1 MVSIHLEMIFNVQ
14 LRLIWLIWT
23 QYTLTGKG
31 VLNQLTGKIFLL
43 VFYRLT
49 SHKYPSL
56 TLTEARKEGAEWG
69 LVGTYYLN
77 SGLSRKLI
85 LDSDL
90 SKP

>member
-1 MVSIHLEMIFNVQ
+1 MVSIHLEKIFNVQ

-31 VLNQLTGKIFLL
+31 VVNQLTSKIFLL

-56 TLTEARKEGAEWG
+56 VCDLQRIYC
-69 LVGTYYLN
+69 LVPK
-77 SGLSRKLI
+77 SQ
-85 LDSDL
+85 
-90 SKP
+90 